1 MMMMRSSVAS
11 VRNIYSSKSNVF
23 PTLSQASKQTK
34 FFKSTL
40 SSELVENEVTLK
52 NIPALPILGSLIP
65 QYSKIPARD
74 SRKVYDYHPT
84 IRKKYGEFYSIG
96 LPGIGV
102 GLYGT
107 VYLLSDPTEMLKVLR
122 HEGTYPFGAILTE
135 WPLIKLYKEK
145 GSSLHGLFSQG
156 EEWKR
161 LRSFM
166 QTDLL
171 NPHAAKGY
179 VPGIV
184 KAAENISKNLPQDYD
199 TTMKEYLSR
208 CSFDIFS
215 TVMFGELVTSEVDEN
230 AAENKLLCKTTLGV
244 VDDLFAAMMSPTELI
259 LSKIGIDTTLYT
271 SMKNNLDACE
281 EIALKKI
288 EAFKKRK
295 AEGKLNEIEKASY
308 LSRAIDRQKE
318 GSNITE
324 NEMKELSMILLLSA
338 VDTTSSLLHWILV
351 HLALNQDVQQ
361 NLHDVLQDTV
371 KQYDGHLCAD
381 ALSKKSIPYLHA
393 VIRENHRL
401 TPSVSISIIKSIS
414 SEVEVHGAK
423 LPAGSRV
430 AFSAYATGMDPDIVS
445 EPHKFDPTRWL
456 VDAVEAR
463 QGTKAQ
469 VIDHALLKDPFSVGA
484 RKCPGSRVASYE
496 VLVLIAQLVL
506 DWKISIDDERIKS
519 LKDVTYNQQLT
530 IHPDPLNFQFSPRK

>member
-1 MMMMRSSVAS
+1 M
-11 VRNIYSSKSNVF
+11 
-23 PTLSQASKQTK
+23 
-34 FFKSTL
+34 
-40 SSELVENEVTLK
+40 
-52 NIPALPILGSLIP
+52 
-65 QYSKIPARD
+65 
-74 SRKVYDYHPT
+74 
-84 IRKKYGEFYSIG
+84 
-96 LPGIGV
+96 
-102 GLYGT
+102 YGT
-107 VYLLSDPTEMLKVLR
+107 VYLLADPTEMLKVLR

-135 WPLIKLYKEK
+135 WPLIKFYKEK

-161 LRSFM
+161 LRSFL

-184 KAAENISKNLPQDYD
+184 KAAENISKNLPQGYD

-215 TVMFGELVTSEVDEN
+215 TVMFGNLAQSEVDEN
-230 AAENKLLCKTTLGV
+230 TAENKLLCKTVLNG

-259 LSKIGIDTTLYT
+259 LSKMGIDTKLYN

-288 EAFKKRK
+288 EVFKKRK
-295 AEGKLNEIEKASY
+295 ANGELNEIEEVSY

-318 GSNITE
+318 DSNITE
-324 NEMKELSMILLLSA
+324 DEMKELSMILLISA
-338 VDTTSSLLHWILV
+338 VDTTSSLLHWVLV

-361 NLHDVLQDTV
+361 NLYHMLQETV
-371 KQYDGHLCAD
+371 KKYDGNLCAD
-381 ALSKKSIPYLHA
+381 ALSKKSISYLHA

-401 TPSVSISIIKSIS
+401 TPSISISIIKSIS
-414 SEVEVHGAK
+414 SEVEIHGAK

-430 AFSAYATGMDPDIVS
+430 AFSAYSTGIDPNIVH
-445 EPHKFDPTRWL
+445 EPNKFDPTRWSEN
-456 VDAVEAR
+456 AVEAR
-463 QGTKAQ
+463 QGTKSQ
-469 VIDHALLKDPFSVGA
+469 VIDHPLLRDPFSVGA

-506 DWKISIDDERIKS
+506 DWKISIDDERIES
-519 LKDVTYNQQLT
+519 LKDVTHNQQLT
-530 IHPDPLNFQFSPRK
+530 IHPDPLNFQFSPRKK